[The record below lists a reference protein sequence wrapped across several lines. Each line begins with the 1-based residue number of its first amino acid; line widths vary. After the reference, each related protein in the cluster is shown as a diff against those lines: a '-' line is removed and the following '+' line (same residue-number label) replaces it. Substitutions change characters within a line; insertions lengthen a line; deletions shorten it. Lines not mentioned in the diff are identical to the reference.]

1 MSRAYRIEVKE
12 ALEIK
17 VSAQDR
23 VESTI
28 SMLGLLPQERMESL
42 LTEELIAEG
51 FEPHDCH
58 LEKKT
63 QAADGTAL
71 VVSVE
76 PHSGRVVVE
85 TAAQRE
91 KTYRG
96 LRSGVVLDDA
106 NLAREEQNR
115 LRGLLQEDC
124 KTEEGRERDKA
135 QKAATNLLEESLPAL
150 REVIDRAV
158 HRTSVRALREKASQI
173 GQIRSIDE
181 DPAGRRMTI
190 VLEV

>member
-17 VSAQDR
+17 VAAHDR

-28 SMLGLLPQERMESL
+28 SMLGLLPPEGMAKL
-42 LTEELIAEG
+42 LTEELMAEG
-51 FEPHDCH
+51 FEAHDCH

-63 QAADGTAL
+63 KAADGTDL

-76 PHSGRVVVE
+76 PLSGRVVVE

-91 KTYRG
+91 KTFRG
-96 LRSGVVLDDA
+96 SRSGIVLDDEK
-106 NLAREEQNR
+106 LAREEQKR
-115 LRGLLQEDC
+115 LQSLVFEDRR
-124 KTEEGRERDKA
+124 TEEGRERAKA

-158 HRTSVRALREKASQI
+158 HRTSVRALREKASQM
-173 GQIRSIDE
+173 GQIRSVDE
-181 DPAGRRMTI
+181 DPAGKRMTI

>member
-12 ALEIK
+12 ALDIK

-63 QAADGTAL
+63 QAADGT
-71 VVSVE
+71 VSTVTFDPPNVCELQLTCASWAFHE
-76 PHSGRVVVE
+76 PV
-85 TAAQRE
+85 
-91 KTYRG
+91 
-96 LRSGVVLDDA
+96 
-106 NLAREEQNR
+106 
-115 LRGLLQEDC
+115 
-124 KTEEGRERDKA
+124 
-135 QKAATNLLEESLPAL
+135 P
-150 REVIDRAV
+150 
-158 HRTSVRALREKASQI
+158 
-173 GQIRSIDE
+173 
-181 DPAGRRMTI
+181 
-190 VLEV
+190 

>member
-17 VSAQDR
+17 VAAQDR
-23 VESTI
+23 VESSI
-28 SMLGLLPQERMESL
+28 SMLGLLPPERMAKL
-42 LTEELIAEG
+42 LAEELGAEG
-51 FEPHDCH
+51 FESQDCH
-58 LEKKT
+58 LEKRTK
-63 QAADGTAL
+63 AADGTEL
-71 VVSVE
+71 VVSVD
-76 PHSGRVVVE
+76 PLLGKVVVE

-91 KTYRG
+91 KTFRG
-96 LRSGVVLDDA
+96 LRSGVVLDDE
-106 NLAREEQNR
+106 NLAREEQKR
-115 LRGLLQEDC
+115 LQNLVLEDC

-135 QKAATNLLEESLPAL
+135 QKAATNLLEGSLPAL

-158 HRTSVRALREKASQI
+158 HRVSVRALREKASQM

-181 DPAGRRMTI
+181 DPEQKRMTI